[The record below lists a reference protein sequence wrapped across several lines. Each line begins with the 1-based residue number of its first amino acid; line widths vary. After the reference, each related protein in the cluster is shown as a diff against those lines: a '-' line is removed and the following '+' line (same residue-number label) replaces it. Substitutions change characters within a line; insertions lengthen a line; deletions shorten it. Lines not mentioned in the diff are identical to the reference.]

1 MRARNGSGIWV
12 RMSASTSIASST
24 AVELSRLPAPQV
36 VETLDFETI
45 LAARLSGFQAAY
57 PDHDALVESDPAF
70 KLLEIIAYQELALR
84 QRINEA
90 SSACMVA
97 FALGSDLDNLAA
109 VFGVTRLELTPADEQ
124 AGTPPVMEG
133 DEALRRRVLLAPD
146 SYSVAGPT
154 AAYIFHALSASGE
167 VFDASAI
174 SPAPGEVLV
183 TVLSTQGD
191 GTASAALLA
200 TVETALSAD
209 TVRPLTDEVTV
220 QSAQIVNF
228 TVDAE
233 LTLYPGPD
241 AALVQEAALASLQK
255 ELAERRRLGRDVTR
269 SALFRAL
276 HVGGVH
282 NVKLNSP
289 AADIELDETQAW
301 NLTATQLQTVGVA
314 Q

>member
-1 MRARNGSGIWV
+1 
-12 RMSASTSIASST
+12 MSASTSIASST

-45 LAARLSGFQAAY
+45 LASRVAGFQAAY
-57 PDHDALVESDPAF
+57 PAHDALVESDPAF
-70 KLLEIIAYQELALR
+70 KLLEIAAYQELNLR

-90 SSACMVA
+90 AAACMVA
-97 FALGSDLDNLAA
+97 YALGGDLDNLAA
-109 VFGVTRLELTPADEQ
+109 IFGVTRLEVTPADEQ
-124 AGTPPVMEG
+124 AGTPAVMED

-146 SYSVAGPT
+146 SYSVAGPA
-154 AAYIFHALSASGE
+154 AAYIFHALTATGE

-183 TVLSTQGD
+183 TILSTQQD
-191 GTASAALLA
+191 GTASAELLA
-200 TVETALSAD
+200 TVEAALSAD
-209 TVRPLTDEVTV
+209 TVRPLTDQVTV
-220 QSAQIVNF
+220 QSATIVDF
-228 TVDAE
+228 AVDAQ
-233 LTLYPGPD
+233 LTIYPGPD
-241 AALVQEAALASLQK
+241 AALIEAAALTSLQK

-282 NVKLNSP
+282 NVTLTSP
-289 AADIELDETQAW
+289 AADIILDDTQAW
-301 NLTATQLQTVGVA
+301 NLTGTTLQTVGVA